1 MTNKPEILELIAKY
15 LNNPDDLELKSQVDS
30 YRTQSIENEAFF
42 KEIERVWLL
51 SGQSAILA
59 SIDQNKAALN
69 FQKRLSKNTQSAPV
83 KKAKLRF
90 TKLTRWAAAAVIFIA
105 VATTAYFYSTGGISG
120 KKIRPYASDALPG
133 SNKAVLVLA
142 DGRKVSL
149 NDINNGDVLKEAG
162 LSITKTSDGQLVY
175 TVSDIATGKVNNS
188 NLNNALNTIETPKG
202 GVWEVKL
209 PDGSSVWLNA
219 ASSLTYPLSF
229 SKGQKRIVE
238 LKGEAYFEVKEDKLH
253 PFVVKTIKQE
263 VEVLGT
269 HFNINAYADEATVKT
284 TLLEG
289 SVKVASYQAEHEPE
303 ILKPGEQSI
312 LTAKGFDIKQV
323 DVDEAIDWKN
333 GYFMFN
339 NEKQES
345 IMRKIARWY
354 NVQVE
359 YANPS
364 AKEVTY
370 YGSISRF
377 ENVSKVLR
385 KFEQTGEVRF
395 EINNNKITV
404 YKEDNE

>member
-1 MTNKPEILELIAKY
+1 MTDKPEILELIARY
-15 LNNPDDLELKSQVDS
+15 LDNPEDLDCKSQVDS
-30 YRTQSIENEAFF
+30 YIKQSAENEAFF
-42 KEIERVWLL
+42 KEIEKVWLL
-51 SGQSAILA
+51 SGQSTILA
-59 SIDQNKAALN
+59 SIDQNRAALKL
-69 FQKRLSKNTQSAPV
+69 QKRLSEIPQDKTT

-90 TKLTRWAAAAVIFIA
+90 TKLTRWAAAAIIIA
-105 VATTAYFYSTGGISG
+105 VATTAYFYNTGGILG
-120 KKIRPYASDALPG
+120 RKIRPYASDALPG

-142 DGRKVSL
+142 NGRKVSL
-149 NDINNGDVLKEAG
+149 TDINNGDVLKEAG

-175 TVSDIATGKVNNS
+175 TVSDIAADKGNNS

-202 GVWEVKL
+202 GMWEVKL

-229 SKGQKRIVE
+229 SKGQKRMVE

-253 PFVVKTIKQE
+253 PFVVKTVKQE

-269 HFNINAYADEATVKT
+269 HFNINAYTDETTVKT

>member
-1 MTNKPEILELIAKY
+1 MTDKPEILELIAKY

-30 YRTQSIENEAFF
+30 YRKQSTENEAYF
-42 KEIERVWLL
+42 KEIEKVWFL
-51 SGQSAILA
+51 SGQSAIVP
-59 SIDQNKAALN
+59 SIDQNKATLRL
-69 FQKRLSKNTQSAPV
+69 QKRLSKASQSIPTKKV
-83 KKAKLRF
+83 KF
-90 TKLTRWAAAAVIFIA
+90 HFSKLTRWAAAAVILIT
-105 VATTAYFYSTGGISG
+105 VATTAYFYGTGGILG
-120 KKIRPYASDALPG
+120 KKIRPYASDVLPG
-133 SNKAVLVLA
+133 RNKAVLVLA
-142 DGRKVSL
+142 DGRKISL
-149 NDINNGDVLKEAG
+149 TDANNGDVLKESG
-162 LSITKTSDGQLVY
+162 LAITKTSDGQLVY
-175 TVSDIATGKVNNS
+175 TVSDTETGKGNN
-188 NLNNALNTIETPKG
+188 NLNNGFNTIETPNG
-202 GVWEVKL
+202 GMWEVKL

-229 SKGQKRIVE
+229 SKGQKRVVE

-253 PFVVKTIKQE
+253 PFVVKTLKQD

-269 HFNINAYADEATVKT
+269 HFNINAYVDEAAVKT

-289 SVKVASYQAEHEPE
+289 SVKVVSSQTEHKPE

-323 DVDEAIDWKN
+323 DVDEVIDWKK

-359 YANPS
+359 YADPR

-377 ENVSKVLR
+377 ENVSKILR

-395 EINNNKITV
+395 EVNNNKITV
-404 YKEDNE
+404 YKEDQE